1 MRTTDQTPCAL
12 RKLRVYAALS
22 FFAFILALPV
32 SAAAIAPVYSTL
44 LGGAIRGY
52 DPVAYFTESKP
63 VEGKK
68 AFSHKWKGATWYF
81 ASEKNR
87 DLFRADPEKYAP
99 RYGGYCAY
107 AVSQGYTASIVP
119 EAWKIVDGKLY
130 LNFSKGVQQTWEQD
144 IPGNIK
150 SADKNWPGLLKGK

>member
-1 MRTTDQTPCAL
+1 MRTTNQTPCAL

-107 AVSQGYTASIVP
+107 AVSRGYTASIAP

-130 LNFSKGVQQTWEQD
+130 LNYSKGVQQTWEQD